1 MKPEE
6 LKTVLEKHLNW
17 LKNEENGVRADL
29 RSTNLRF
36 ADLRS
41 ANLRFA
47 DLRSSDLRFANLRF
61 ADLRSSNL
69 CSSDLRSADLR
80 FANLRFA
87 TLSFA
92 TLRFAN
98 LSFSN
103 LSFSNLRSADLRS
116 ANLRSA
122 DLRSSNLKEA
132 ILGYYMICPEEGS
145 FTAFKKLADDCIAT
159 LKIPAKA
166 ERTSV
171 LIGRKCR
178 ASEAKVISIVD
189 KDGNKIQE
197 SRSSCYSDFIYRVGE
212 TVIPDSYDPD
222 IRIESSHGIHFYI
235 TKQEA
240 IDFD

>member
-103 LSFSNLRSADLRS
+103 LSFS
-116 ANLRSA
+116 NLRSA